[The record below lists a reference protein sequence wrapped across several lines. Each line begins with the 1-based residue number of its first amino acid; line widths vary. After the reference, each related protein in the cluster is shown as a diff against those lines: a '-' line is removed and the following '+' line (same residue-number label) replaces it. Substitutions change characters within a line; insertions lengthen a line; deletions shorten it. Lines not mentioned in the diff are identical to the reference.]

1 MYRILIVDDDAIVVD
16 GLSQLLAAHYQ
27 EELDIC
33 KAYGAEE
40 ASAII
45 KRTKL
50 DVVISDIDMPWKS
63 GLDMADDIMRYW
75 PKCRIIFLT
84 GYSDFNYIYSA
95 MKKRASHFILKTE
108 NDDHLLSVIQ
118 SVLDEMDAERKKQDV
133 LRRARS
139 ELEYLR
145 PLLTREWL
153 QALLEQPQAGQAL
166 IAKSGGEWA
175 IQAGSP
181 FLVLVGS
188 ARWKEAISWE
198 TKMKCYGNVLNV
210 FKALLPPLLAAN
222 GFVMTDS
229 LFVWLIQPRKEDA
242 SFRNPDGSAVW
253 DQVADYLRGALENIQ
268 NEFLSLLDLEV
279 SFFFHRQPL
288 GWDTWKRELDS
299 LRQKVQRRVSGTAHL
314 TIADNGR
321 LQQEDDTERWV
332 REVHEFIASHL
343 SDDLSLVR
351 IAEKVHMNPSYLSRY
366 YKQVTG
372 RNLSESISDA
382 RLKAAKRWIVE
393 ERLKFHE
400 IAFRLGFNSPSY
412 FTTFFKKLTG
422 QTPQEYREAH
432 LKEMR

>member
-1 MYRILIVDDDAIVVD
+1 MYRILIVDDDAIVVE
-16 GLSQLLAAHYQ
+16 GLSQLLAAHYK

-33 KAYGAEE
+33 KAYGSEE
-40 ASAII
+40 ASDMM

-50 DVVISDIDMPWKS
+50 DIVISDIDMPWKS

-108 NDDHLLSVIQ
+108 HDEHLLSVVQ
-118 SVLDEMDAERKKQDV
+118 SVIDELDGERKKQDV
-133 LRRARS
+133 LRRVHT

-153 QALLEQPQAGQAL
+153 QALLEQPEAGHAL
-166 IAKSGGEWA
+166 MAKGGGEWS

-181 FLVLVGS
+181 FLLLVGS
-188 ARWKEAISWE
+188 ARWKEEITWE
-198 TKMKCYGNVLNV
+198 TKVQSYGYVLNV
-210 FKALLPPLLAAN
+210 FKELLPPLLAAN
-222 GFVMTDS
+222 GFVTHDS
-229 LFVWLIQPRKEDA
+229 LFVWLIQPRTEDA
-242 SFRNPDGSAVW
+242 TFRDGDGSVAW
-253 DQVADYLRGALENIQ
+253 DQVANYMRGMLENIQ
-268 NEFLSLLDLEV
+268 NELIALLELEV
-279 SFFFHRQPL
+279 SFIFQRQPL
-288 GWDTWKRELDS
+288 GWGTWKRELEH
-299 LRQKVQRRVSGTAHL
+299 LQQKAQRCISGNVHL
-314 TIADNGR
+314 TIVDVGR
-321 LQQEDDTERWV
+321 MQQDDVTERWV
-332 REVHEFIASHL
+332 QEVHEFIASHL

-372 RNLSESISDA
+372 RNLSEYISDT
-382 RLKAAKRWIVE
+382 RLQAAKRWIVE
-393 ERLKFHE
+393 ERLKFHD

-432 LKEMR
+432 LQE

>member
-16 GLSQLLAAHYQ
+16 GLSQLLAAHYK

-33 KAYGAEE
+33 KAYGSEE
-40 ASAII
+40 ASDMM

-50 DVVISDIDMPWKS
+50 DIVISDIDMPWKS

-108 NDDHLLSVIQ
+108 NDEHLLRVVQ
-118 SVLDEMDAERKKQDV
+118 SVLDELDGERKKQDV
-133 LRRARS
+133 LRRAHT
-139 ELEYLR
+139 ELEFLR

-153 QALLEQPQAGQAL
+153 QALLEQPEAGQAL
-166 IAKSGGEWA
+166 MAKGGGEWE
-175 IQAGSP
+175 IHAGSP
-181 FLVLVGS
+181 FLLLVGS
-188 ARWKEAISWE
+188 ARWKEEISWE
-198 TKMKCYGNVLNV
+198 TKVQSYGYVLNV
-210 FKALLPPLLAAN
+210 FKELLPPLLAAN
-222 GFVMTDS
+222 GFVMHDS

-242 SFRNPDGSAVW
+242 AFQNTDGSAAW
-253 DQVADYLRGALENIQ
+253 DQVADYLRGTLENIQ
-268 NEFLSLLDLEV
+268 NEFISLLNLEV
-279 SFFFHRQPL
+279 SFIFQRQPL
-288 GWDTWKRELDS
+288 GWDTWKRELDY
-299 LRQKVQRRVSGTAHL
+299 LQQKVQRCISGKVHL
-314 TIADNGR
+314 TIADVGR
-321 LQQEDDTERWV
+321 LQQDDDTERWV
-332 REVHEFIASHL
+332 REVHSFIASHL

-372 RNLSESISDA
+372 RNLSEYISDT
-382 RLKAAKRWIVE
+382 RLEAAKRWIVE
-393 ERLKFHE
+393 ERLKFHD

-432 LKEMR
+432 LPK

>member
-50 DVVISDIDMPWKS
+50 DIVISDIDMPWKS

-242 SFRNPDGSAVW
+242 SFRNPDGNAVW

-314 TIADNGR
+314 TIADDGR